1 MSTPTKTIS
10 YIVIASIILI
20 LCAQAYL
27 VYDYFQTVRLA
38 LIRESDTILKEAFR
52 ADLNQRNNTYLL
64 STVND
69 ENENMD
75 LTDDID
81 VIDFNLSE
89 GSEDEESIL
98 NKLDI
103 VMHAYISTFIPINL
117 QKIDSITNQILHER
131 NIASEFV
138 IQLIATE
145 DQTVIASSRE
155 LSKSSFF
162 LIPSQPYPLDFEN
175 KEALKLILINP
186 FSEIIKRMGLMLLGS
201 IIFSIIALLAFRIL
215 FLTLSK
221 QKKLVR
227 FKNEFLSNIAHELK
241 RPVASLTV
249 NLDGLQDPDIFS
261 NTGMRDMMLHNSL
274 NALTEMNGTISMLVG
289 LAREEE
295 GLLVLNKQPVNL
307 VHIIMD
313 LKNRFVSSP
322 VKRVSIHTDFE
333 SETIIV
339 QGDSIMLTQCFA
351 NLIDNA
357 IKYSDR
363 DAIVNISIRMN
374 KSNVILAFKDQGIG
388 IPADKIEHLFEKYSR
403 VDNHSKV
410 SGFGIGLN
418 YVKTIIE
425 KHGGSISVSSELH
438 VGSTFEVLLPYK

>member
-1 MSTPTKTIS
+1 MSTSTKTIS
-10 YIVIASIILI
+10 YIAIVSIILI

-52 ADLNQRNNTYLL
+52 ADLNQRNTNLDIMP
-64 STVND
+64 D
-69 ENENMD
+69 ENENIEP
-75 LTDDID
+75 TDDAEF
-81 VIDFNLSE
+81 VDFDLSE

-103 VMHAYISTFIPINL
+103 IMHIYISNFIPIDL
-117 QKIDSITNQILHER
+117 QKLDSITNQILHER
-131 NIASEFV
+131 NITSEFV
-138 IQLIATE
+138 IQLIAPE
-145 DQTVIASSRE
+145 DQTVVASSKK
-155 LSKSSFF
+155 LSKSSIF
-162 LIPSQPYPLDFEN
+162 LIPSQLYPLDFEN

-201 IIFSIIALLAFRIL
+201 IIFSIIALLAFRFL

-249 NLDGLQDPDIFS
+249 NLDGLQDPDIFD

-307 VHIIMD
+307 VDIIID

-322 VKRVSIHTDFE
+322 AKRVSIHTDFE
-333 SETIIV
+333 SEAIIV

-357 IKYSDR
+357 IKYSDG
-363 DAIVNISIRMN
+363 DATVNISVHMN
-374 KSNVILAFKDQGIG
+374 KSNVILAFEDKGMG
-388 IPADKIEHLFEKYSR
+388 IPADKIEHIFEKYSR
-403 VDNHSKV
+403 VDDHSKV

-425 KHGGSISVSSELH
+425 KHGGSISVSSEIH
-438 VGSTFEVLLPYK
+438 VGSTFKVLLPCK